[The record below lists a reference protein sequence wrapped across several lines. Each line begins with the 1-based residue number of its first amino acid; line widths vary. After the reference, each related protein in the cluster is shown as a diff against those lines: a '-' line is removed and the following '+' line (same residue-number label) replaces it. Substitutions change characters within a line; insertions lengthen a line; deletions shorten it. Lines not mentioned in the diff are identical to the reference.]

1 MPFALSAFEPEKL
14 NTDFTPS
21 SNYAVNEAKN
31 SALMAEY
38 GRKSEAQK
46 RLSGRMQDVQT
57 AIQNHDIMNQGVVDL
72 MEVNPELYKSISDAV
87 QQRDK
92 MAADKASKTA
102 DFMAGAVP
110 YVAHAEE
117 RGQTKQQAWDDYKGF
132 AQQSGVPLGQFAEM
146 PYSDNAL
153 AMLKSSIYGIKGV
166 LEGGAS
172 LQEENGALV
181 TRTPLGDVKDVK
193 VLPQEKADKAV
204 PLYDKSGKP
213 ITVKVPG
220 TNEVKIKMSDGS
232 LASGGSVPAPEKP
245 KEPDT
250 ITNAQR
256 IQYEGKLRDDYRSDS
271 KNFVEIQRQAQII
284 MRSLNDPSAAGT
296 LAAATS
302 FMKMLDPGS
311 VVRESELGMAMQ
323 STGAL
328 DRFMN
333 YTNVIE
339 SGKVLTAT
347 QKQDFARLSQQY
359 LEAAKDAQNKLNSRY
374 SEIATQYGLNP
385 KNIIMYV
392 PEQGGRSKQSNIPT
406 RNGKGWIL
414 HTDSKGNRAYV
425 SPDGRQFE
433 RVK

>member
-1 MPFALSAFEPEKL
+1 M

-72 MEVNPELYKSISDAV
+72 MEVNPELYKSMSEAV
-87 QQRDK
+87 KARDSVAK
-92 MAADKASKTA
+92 DQASKKA

-193 VLPQEKADKAV
+193 VLPQEKAEKPKTLVKVETARGTEFVTPKEGMVLPPPPEQAATMTPYQQWQVSESGEKSEQGKAQAYKAVDSLDATLMAYKEELASASRADLANPLSDKAQK
-204 PLYDKSGKP
+204 L
-213 ITVKVPG
+213 
-220 TNEVKIKMSDGS
+220 GS
-232 LASGGSVPAPEKP
+232 LATQLQMAYKTAAELGAITG
-245 KEPDT
+245 PDWAIVNRIIST
-250 ITNAQR
+250 PSSMLAIVKGPDMLRAQL
-256 IQYEGKLRDDYRSDS
+256 EEVGKLSKRDRA
-271 KNFVEIQRQAQII
+271 I
-284 MRSLNDPSAAGT
+284 
-296 LAAATS
+296 
-302 FMKMLDPGS
+302 LD
-311 VVRESELGMAMQ
+311 AK
-323 STGAL
+323 
-328 DRFMN
+328 
-333 YTNVIE
+333 Y
-339 SGKVLTAT
+339 GKANKPANNAYQEYVDA
-347 QKQDFARLSQQY
+347 FNR
-359 LEAAKDAQNKLNSRY
+359 AK
-374 SEIATQYGLNP
+374 T
-385 KNIIMYV
+385 
-392 PEQGGRSKQSNIPT
+392 PEQR
-406 RNGKGWIL
+406 
-414 HTDSKGNRAYV
+414 RAIT
-425 SPDGRQFE
+425 E
-433 RVK
+433 RARKMGVVK